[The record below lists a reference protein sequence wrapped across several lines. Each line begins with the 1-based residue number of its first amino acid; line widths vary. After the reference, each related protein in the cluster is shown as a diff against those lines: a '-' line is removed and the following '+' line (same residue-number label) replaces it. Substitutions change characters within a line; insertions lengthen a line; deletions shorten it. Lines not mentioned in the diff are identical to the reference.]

1 MRRISVRRRLVA
13 LLLAAIMVA
22 GLVIGASGCS
32 STKSM
37 KVGIITGTVSQ
48 GEDEYRGAEAMKA
61 KYGDRVITATY
72 PDNFTAEM
80 ETYISQIKGMAQ
92 DKSVKAIVI
101 VQAVPG
107 TKAAIEQVRQTRK
120 DITFLIGSPHED
132 PGVIDKVADVI
143 VSTDELGRGKTII
156 AMAKQL
162 GATKF
167 LHYSFPRHM
176 SMELLA
182 QRAEIFKTEC
192 EAQGMEFVFVTA
204 PDPLGPSG
212 LPGAQQFILE
222 DVPRQVAKYGKDIAL
237 FSTNCGMQEALIKAA
252 LQNGAIFPEQCCPS
266 PTHGYPSALG
276 IDVAGMS
283 GDMNAIIKAIDAK
296 IVEGNGAGRF
306 ATWPVPINM
315 LMVKALTELAFDK
328 IEKRVTTLDLAA
340 VEKKFEEMAG
350 VPMEFSLYA
359 PGGTYLM
366 CTAGSI
372 VFGKLAK

>member
-1 MRRISVRRRLVA
+1 MRRRLVA
-13 LLLAAIMVA
+13 LLLVTI
-22 GLVIGASGCS
+22 LVVGGAVGASGCNS
-32 STKSM
+32 SKNF

-61 KYGDRVITATY
+61 KYGDRVVTATY
-72 PDNFTAEM
+72 PDDFTAEM
-80 ETYISQIKGMAQ
+80 ETYISQVKSMAQ

-107 TKAAIEQVRQTRK
+107 TKAAIEQIRQTRK

-156 AMAKQL
+156 ALAKQL

-167 LHYSFPRHM
+167 LQYSFPRHM

-182 QRAEIFKTEC
+182 QRAEVFKKEC
-192 EAQGMEFVFVTA
+192 EANGMEYIYVVA
-204 PDPLGPSG
+204 PDPLGPSK

-237 FSTNCGMQEALIKAA
+237 FSTNCGMQEAVIKAA
-252 LQNGAIFPEQCCPS
+252 LNAGAIFPEQCCPS

-276 IDVAGMS
+276 INVEGMA

-296 IVEGNGAGRF
+296 IVEGGGAGRF

-315 LMVKALTELAFDK
+315 LMVNALTELAFDK
-328 IEKRVTTLDLAA
+328 IEKRVDTLDMAA
-340 VEKKFEEMAG
+340 VEKKFEELAG
-350 VPMEFSLYA
+350 VPMEFSVYA
-359 PGGTYLM
+359 QGGTYYL

-372 VFGKLAK
+372 IFGKLAK